1 MVKIAM
7 KTLSEKE
14 FIELVRNE
22 NIIAL
27 HGGSLKDINI
37 FRIDRKPLHGSGIID
52 TLTKIGRFIFPAVK
66 KYIAPAA
73 LDFTKDVYN
82 DMRDGRKIR
91 ESLKKQGVKSL
102 KRLGSRILHGRG
114 KKRKLKSKK
123 LTKIKKSHKQGC
135 GTSVT
140 RKMNKKKK
148 QNRKTRKRK
157 YNDIFS

>member
-37 FRIDRKPLHGSGIID
+37 FRIDRKQLQGSGIID
-52 TLTKIGRFIFPAVK
+52 TLAKIGRFILPAVK

-73 LDFTKDVYN
+73 LDFTKDVFN
-82 DMRDGRKIR
+82 DVRDGPGGC
-91 ESLKKQGVKSL
+91 SCLTLNCL
-102 KRLGSRILHGRG
+102 KR
-114 KKRKLKSKK
+114 
-123 LTKIKKSHKQGC
+123 
-135 GTSVT
+135 
-140 RKMNKKKK
+140 
-148 QNRKTRKRK
+148 
-157 YNDIFS
+157 